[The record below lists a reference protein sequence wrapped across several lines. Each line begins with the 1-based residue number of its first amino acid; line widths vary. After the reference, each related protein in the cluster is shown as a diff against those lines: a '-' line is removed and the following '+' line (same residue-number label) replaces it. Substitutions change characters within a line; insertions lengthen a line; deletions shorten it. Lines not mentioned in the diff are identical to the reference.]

1 MQGSQRLGAVSLL
14 LAPVRWRLYQYIR
27 DSGDAVGRDE
37 AARAAE
43 ISRSLAAF
51 HLDRMAE
58 AGLLTVEYRR
68 LTQRRGRGAG
78 RPAKL
83 YRAAS
88 QRVAVSLSTTRYPLA
103 GRILASA
110 VVEKSGE
117 EDAVAAVR
125 RVAGRV
131 ATELGDEL
139 RDELR
144 ERSSGN
150 GDTSANGDT
159 STNGDAAG
167 DGETDGNGADD
178 RPLGIAERAVRELGY
193 DPEPSRGQLVLRN
206 CPFAELAASHRDL
219 ICQMNHALLTGLLPA
234 VGAGALSA
242 VGPKPSKRPGFC
254 CVTIAPGEG

>member
-1 MQGSQRLGAVSLL
+1 MRGSQQLGAVSLL

-27 DSGDAVGRDE
+27 DADDAVGRDE

-68 LTQRRGRGAG
+68 LTERRGRGAG

-83 YRAAS
+83 YRAVT
-88 QRVAVSLSTTRYPLA
+88 QRIAVSLSTTRYPLA
-103 GRILASA
+103 GRILATA
-110 VVEKSGE
+110 VAERTGD
-117 EDAVAAVR
+117 EDAVATVR

-131 ATELGDEL
+131 ATELGGEL
-139 RDELR
+139 RAGSAGEPR
-144 ERSSGN
+144 EGSN
-150 GDTSANGDT
+150 G
-159 STNGDAAG
+159 
-167 DGETDGNGADD
+167 GAD

-193 DPEPSRGQLVLRN
+193 DPETSRDRVVLRN

-234 VGAGALSA
+234 VGAGGLSA
-242 VGPKPSKRPGFC
+242 VGPRLSKHPGFC
-254 CVTIAPGEG
+254 CVTIARAGSG

>member
-27 DSGDAVGRDE
+27 DADAAVGRDE

-51 HLDRMAE
+51 HLDRMAD

-83 YRAAS
+83 YRATN

-139 RDELR
+139 R
-144 ERSSGN
+144 ERPSGN
-150 GDTSANGDT
+150 GDTSASGDTAGNGETAGNGDR
-159 STNGDAAG
+159 
-167 DGETDGNGADD
+167 D
-178 RPLGIAERAVRELGY
+178 RSLGIAERAVRELGY
-193 DPEPSRGQLVLRN
+193 DPETSRGHLVLRN
-206 CPFAELAASHRDL
+206 CPFAELAASHREL

-242 VGPKPSKRPGFC
+242 VGPKPRKRPGFC